1 MTRLI
6 LLFQLIP
13 VIVQFSHLPTTLQ
26 NSQFSLLVAAA
37 QTEENDDRIPD
48 GVTMCIDADIDPI
61 LAEYIS
67 SGHNPFC
74 LNHGTCKDTFMDTPE
89 FPCNCP
95 EGLTGPHCEF
105 EEGSLVPECSMDC
118 FNGGTCQAGVKL
130 HTQVLQDGA
139 LVPIQSQYDLEY
151 CICPEGFYGH
161 NCEVQGKKCGNAHC
175 FNGGSCVEMSKN
187 NATTTVVESTG
198 YCDCTTAGDEKKS
211 FAGRF
216 CQSEATSYCSKFVD
230 HNGKPFCV
238 NGGTC
243 RSDK

>member
-1 MTRLI
+1 L
-6 LLFQLIP
+6 QLIP
-13 VIVQFSHLPTTLQ
+13 VVVQFSHWPGVQ
-26 NSQFSLLVAAA
+26 QSQFSLLVAAA
-37 QTEENDDRIPD
+37 QQEEEN
-48 GVTMCIDADIDPI
+48 GVTMCIANSSGTIDPI

-74 LNHGTCKDTFMDTPE
+74 LNHGTCKETFMETPE

-105 EEGSLVPECSMDC
+105 EDGSILPECSMEC

-130 HTQVLQDGA
+130 HTQLQDKEA
-139 LVPIQSQYDLEY
+139 TIQSKYDLEY
-151 CICPEGFYGH
+151 CICPEGYYGH

-175 FNGGSCVEMSKN
+175 FNGGSCVEMKPN
-187 NATTTVVESTG
+187 NKNATTSGVAFATEPQSMG
-198 YCDCTTAGDEKKS
+198 YCDCTTAGDGEKS
-211 FAGRF
+211 FGGRF

-230 HNGKPFCV
+230 HNGKSFCV